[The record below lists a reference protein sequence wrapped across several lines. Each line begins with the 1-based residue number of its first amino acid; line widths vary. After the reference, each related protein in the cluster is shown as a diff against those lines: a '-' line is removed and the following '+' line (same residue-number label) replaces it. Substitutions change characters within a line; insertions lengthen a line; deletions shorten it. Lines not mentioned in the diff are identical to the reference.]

1 MTDTTAPD
9 TTTSDTTTSDDTVI
23 TDGRLYYAAAQDWV
37 VELIGSIQN
46 SADWERPTPCS
57 EFSVRQ
63 LVQHLLATL
72 DRARVIAEGGDP
84 NPMPRI
90 VELPDDALL
99 QGFSSRLPGVRA
111 AWSDAAMQSSVTV
124 PPGVQVPGHVAI
136 WKYANE
142 VVVHGWDL
150 ACALGLDAEA
160 PNGIAAPV
168 LEHAA
173 EAIPAE
179 VRGGFV
185 PFESVVAPTP
195 GAGPT
200 EQLAN
205 WNGRDAAAWVRH

>member
-1 MTDTTAPD
+1 MTDTT
-9 TTTSDTTTSDDTVI
+9 TTDSTTDIT
-23 TDGRLYYAAAQDWV
+23 TDGRVYYAAAQDWV
-37 VELIGSIQN
+37 VQLIGSIDAP
-46 SADWERPTPCS
+46 ADWERPTPCS

-84 NPMPRI
+84 NPMPRS

-124 PPGVQVPGHVAI
+124 PPGVQVPGHVAV

-142 VVVHGWDL
+142 VLVHGWDL
-150 ACALGLDAEA
+150 ACALGIDPEA

-179 VRGGFV
+179 QRGGFV
-185 PFESVVAPTP
+185 PFEPVVAPTP
-195 GAGPT
+195 GGGPT
-200 EQLAN
+200 ERLAN
-205 WNGRDAAAWVRH
+205 WNGRDAAAWVRN